1 MSSGAE
7 GAAQDRRWAL
17 ILGSSSGFGAA
28 CARALAADGY
38 DILGVH
44 LDRRGTMDQ
53 VDALVAELEAMGRQV
68 RFFNKNAAADDKRE
82 AVVAEIAE
90 LLQQQGGSVQVLLHS
105 LAFGTLTRF
114 VPSLEDQEAGGRRA
128 RGVTRKQLEMTL
140 DVMANSL
147 VYWTQDLV
155 TAGLLGRGGR
165 VFALSSSGSH
175 RVMPHY
181 GPVSAAKAAL
191 ESHCRQLAIELAERG
206 VTVNAL
212 MPGVTDTPAL
222 RKIPGHERLI
232 AKATDASPVGRLTT
246 PEDVAACLLSLCS
259 PGTAWL
265 TGEVIR
271 IDGGEDVA
279 G

>member
-1 MSSGAE
+1 M
-7 GAAQDRRWAL
+7 
-17 ILGSSSGFGAA
+17 ILGASSGFGAA
-28 CARALAADGY
+28 CARALAAAGY

-44 LDRRGTMDQ
+44 LDRRAAMEA
-53 VDALVAELEAMGRQV
+53 VDALVADLRSTGRSV
-68 RFFNKNAAADDKRE
+68 RYFNTNAAADDKRA
-82 AVVAEIAE
+82 AVIDEIAA
-90 LLQQQGGSVQVLLHS
+90 LLQEEGGSVEVFLHS

-114 VPSLEDQEAGGRRA
+114 IPQPAEVEAGGRAA
-128 RGVTRKQLEMTL
+128 RGVTRRQLEMTL

-155 TAGLLGRGGR
+155 LRGLMGEGGR
-165 VFALSSSGSH
+165 IFSLSSSGSH

-191 ESHCRQLAIELAERG
+191 ESHSRQLACELASRG
-206 VTVNAL
+206 ITVNVL

-222 RKIPGHERLI
+222 RRIPGHEALMER
-232 AKATDASPVGRLTT
+232 ARAANPFGRLTT
-246 PEDVAACLLSLCS
+246 PEDVADCLVALCG
-259 PGTAWL
+259 PGTRWL

-271 IDGGEDVA
+271 VDGGEDVM

>member
-1 MSSGAE
+1 VSE
-7 GAAQDRRWAL
+7 RRWAL
-17 ILGSSSGFGAA
+17 ILGASSGFGAA
-28 CARALAADGY
+28 CARALAAEGY

-44 LDRRGTMDQ
+44 LDRRATLDK
-53 VDALVAELEAMGRQV
+53 VEALVADLQAMGRQV
-68 RFFNKNAAADDKRE
+68 RFFNTNAAADDKRA
-82 AVVAEIAE
+82 AVLQDVAA
-90 LLQQQGGSVQVLLHS
+90 LLEEQGGRVAVLLHS

-114 VPSLEDQEAGGRRA
+114 VPDQADVAAGGRAA
-128 RGVTRKQLEMTL
+128 RGVSRKQLEMTL

-147 VYWTQDLV
+147 VYWVQDLV
-155 TAGLLGRGGR
+155 LGGMMGAGAH

-191 ESHCRQLAIELAERG
+191 ESHSRQLACELASRG
-206 VTVNAL
+206 ITVNVL

-222 RKIPGHERLI
+222 RKIPGNEALMER
-232 AKATDASPVGRLTT
+232 ARAVNPFGRLTT
-246 PEDVAACLLSLCS
+246 PEDVASCLVALCS
-259 PGTAWL
+259 PGTRWL

-271 IDGGEDVA
+271 VDGGEDVM